1 MAKKNDINS
10 DTDTKKARKDL
21 YSKLAETE
29 KQLESTELLLDA
41 KDVFKGLEEK
51 YIKVT
56 NNKSED
62 MQTVSDE
69 EVDRV
74 AKKMI
79 SKYRK
84 AFEELSK

>member
-1 MAKKNDINS
+1 MAKKNNINS
-10 DTDTKKARKDL
+10 DTDTKKVRKGL
-21 YSKLAETE
+21 YSKLTETE

-41 KDVFKGLEEK
+41 KDVFEGLKEK
-51 YIKVT
+51 YIRVT
-56 NNKSED
+56 NDKSEG

-79 SKYRK
+79 SKCRK

>member
-1 MAKKNDINS
+1 MAKKNNIYS

-41 KDVFKGLEEK
+41 EDVFDNLKGK
-51 YIKVT
+51 YIRATKD
-56 NNKSED
+56 KSEG

-69 EVDRV
+69 DVDRV
-74 AKKMI
+74 SKKMI
-79 SKYRK
+79 SKCRK